1 MADLTAPLYDSKG
14 AKKGEVSLG
23 AETFGNEPN
32 IPLMHQV
39 VTAQLA
45 GARRGTASTKTRAE
59 RRGGGAKPWPQKGL
73 GRSRHGSL
81 REPSMRKGGV
91 AHGPKPRSYA
101 QRTPKKMKAAALRS
115 AFSARASESAIKVV
129 ESLDWAEPKTKQ
141 AKALLSAMGIEG
153 KTLVVLG
160 QGDTAAIKSFQN
172 LPDVILA
179 EPGQVSTYEVLWA
192 TSLVFTSEALGA
204 TEGSAAYDASD
215 EDFVREAGTAG
226 EEE

>member
-1 MADLTAPLYDSKG
+1 
-14 AKKGEVSLG
+14 
-23 AETFGNEPN
+23 
-32 IPLMHQV
+32 
-39 VTAQLA
+39 
-45 GARRGTASTKTRAE
+45 
-59 RRGGGAKPWPQKGL
+59 
-73 GRSRHGSL
+73 
-81 REPSMRKGGV
+81 

-129 ESLDWAEPKTKQ
+129 ESLDWAAPKTKQ
-141 AKALLSAMGIEG
+141 AQALLDAMGIEG

-160 QGDTAAIKSFQN
+160 QGDTTAVKSFQN

-179 EPGQVSTYEVLWA
+179 EPGQVTTYEVLWA

-215 EDFVREAGTAG
+215 EDFVREAEATG